1 MNSKVLYSICLCFI
15 FFSIGCSGITN
26 SMRTSEKNSPWNPI
40 QKISGD
46 GKEKKKKSNDDLT
59 PVTMTAIW
67 TDSVYEKTGEAS
79 VKGFGGRIFF
89 YNAKQKLVKADGE
102 LIIYGFDDS
111 AKEPTEQTADKKF
124 IYKQEKFQSHYSE
137 NKLGASYS
145 VWVPWEPMG
154 GYRKAI
160 TLIPMFRT
168 VEGDLIKCTQT
179 IAVLPG
185 KLRRDMEVS
194 DSQLDRPYKVL
205 GSSSAVIRR
214 AGYHSGMAIAGD
226 SSESSKAGFEKDTSK
241 IKGIKTSTISMT
253 PSMSRRLSLSNQ
265 NRELKL
271 RDSISRDSAELN
283 PKRSLLDAESAGLST
298 TALPSLPND
307 ETDAPSGNAASH
319 QGTRAFGMPGS
330 F

>member
-1 MNSKVLYSICLCFI
+1 MITKVLYSVCLCSII
-15 FFSIGCSGITN
+15 FTLGCSGIKN
-26 SMRTSEKNSPWNPI
+26 SMRASEKNSLWNPI
-40 QKISGD
+40 QKVSND
-46 GKEKKKKSNDDLT
+46 SKEKKSKSDIEST

-67 TDSVYEKTGEAS
+67 TDSVYEKAGEAS

-89 YNAKQKLVKADGE
+89 YNANEKLVKADGE

-111 AKEPTEQTADKKF
+111 SKNSTDRTADKKF
-124 IYKQEKFQSHYSE
+124 VYPQDKFQSHYSE

-168 VEGDLIKCTQT
+168 ADGDLIKCTQT
-179 IAVLPG
+179 IAILPG
-185 KLRRDMEVS
+185 KVRPDTEVA
-194 DSQLDRPYKVL
+194 DSEGDQPYKVL

-226 SSESSKAGFEKDTSK
+226 AKDVSQVGFQGKTAESNK
-241 IKGIKTSTISMT
+241 IKTSTISMT
-253 PSMSRRLSLSNQ
+253 PSMSRRLALANQ
-265 NRELKL
+265 NRAAELRGADGFVSPEASH
-271 RDSISRDSAELN
+271 RDSVGSETDGIV
-283 PKRSLLDAESAGLST
+283 T
-298 TALPSLPND
+298 TALPGLPSR
-307 ETDAPSGNAASH
+307 EIEPVKESTEMPRKA
-319 QGTRAFGMPGS
+319 RAFGMPGA

>member
-26 SMRTSEKNSPWNPI
+26 SMRTSEKSSPWNPI
-40 QKISGD
+40 QKISSD
-46 GKEKKKKSNDDLT
+46 ANEKKKKSNDDLT
-59 PVTMTAIW
+59 PITMTAIW
-67 TDSVYEKTGEAS
+67 TDSVYEKAGESS

-111 AKEPTEQTADKKF
+111 AKDPTEQSADKKF

-168 VEGDLIKCTQT
+168 VDGDLIKCTQT

-185 KLRRDMEVS
+185 KLRRDVEVS

-226 SSESSKAGFEKDTSK
+226 SSETSKAGFEKDTSK

-271 RDSISRDSAELN
+271 RDSKSRDSAELN
-283 PKRSLLDAESAGLST
+283 PKRILLDTDSAGFST
-298 TALPSLPND
+298 TALPSLP
-307 ETDAPSGNAASH
+307 TDDSEATIDSAAS
-319 QGTRAFGMPGS
+319 QKGTRAFGMPGA

>member
-1 MNSKVLYSICLCFI
+1 MITKVLYSVCLCSII
-15 FFSIGCSGITN
+15 FTVGCSGIKNT
-26 SMRTSEKNSPWNPI
+26 MRSSEKNSLWNPI
-40 QKISGD
+40 QKVSED
-46 GKEKKKKSNDDLT
+46 SKKKKSKSDIDST

-67 TDSVYEKTGEAS
+67 TDSVYEKAGEAS

-89 YNAKQKLVKADGE
+89 YNANEKLVKADGE

-111 AKEPTEQTADKKF
+111 SKSLTDRKADKKF
-124 IYKQEKFQSHYSE
+124 VYPQDKFQSHYSE

-168 VEGDLIKCTQT
+168 ADGDLIKCTQT
-179 IAVLPG
+179 IAILPG
-185 KLRRDMEVS
+185 QVRPDTEVA
-194 DSQLDRPYKVL
+194 DSQGDQPYKVL

-226 SSESSKAGFEKDTSK
+226 SKDVSQVGFQGKTAESEK
-241 IKGIKTSTISMT
+241 IKTSTISMT
-253 PSMSRRLSLSNQ
+253 PSMSRRMALANQ
-265 NRELKL
+265 NRASTPRGADGFVSPEASD
-271 RDSISRDSAELN
+271 RDSKVSETDGIV
-283 PKRSLLDAESAGLST
+283 T
-298 TALPSLPND
+298 TALPGLPSR
-307 ETDAPSGNAASH
+307 EIESAKESNAMPRNPR
-319 QGTRAFGMPGS
+319 TFGMPGA